1 MAYVDLNPI
10 RAKMA
15 DKPETS
21 DHTSAKKRI
30 ESFKDK
36 WKQPSTLM
44 PFVGNPREP
53 MPEGLPFHLKD
64 YLELLD
70 WTGRVI
76 RSDKRGA
83 IDNTL
88 PPILDR
94 LAIAPNEWLIL
105 TTRFESKFK
114 GLVGCVDK
122 LKQVAKKLGYQ
133 RTPGLSICK
142 AIFT

>member
-1 MAYVDLNPI
+1 MAYSAPTPGV
-10 RAKMA
+10 RAA
-15 DKPETS
+15 S
-21 DHTSAKKRI
+21 
-30 ESFKDK
+30 
-36 WKQPSTLM
+36 LM

-53 MPEGLPFHLKD
+53 MSDGLPFHLKD

-76 RSDKRGA
+76 RSDKRSA
-83 IDNTL
+83 IGSSF

-94 LAIAPNEWLIL
+94 FDTAPNEWLIL

-133 RTPGLSICK
+133 RMPGLSICK

>member
-1 MAYVDLNPI
+1 
-10 RAKMA
+10 MA
-15 DKPETS
+15 DNPEAS

-30 ESFKDK
+30 QSFKSER
-36 WKQPSTLM
+36 KQPGTLM

-53 MPEGLPFHLKD
+53 MPEGLPFHLTD

-83 IDNTL
+83 INSAL

-94 LAIAPNEWLIL
+94 LDIDPKEWLLL

-114 GLVGCVDK
+114 GLVGCVEK
-122 LKQVAKKLGYQ
+122 IKQAAKKLGYQ
-133 RTPGLSICK
+133 RTPGLSNCRVV
-142 AIFT
+142 FT